1 MRAEPIWSSDGVEPS
16 LEDVMVDPLVH
27 LVMQRDGLTVDA
39 VWAALRTA
47 QRRLQ
52 SGEPTESIVHAA

>member
-1 MRAEPIWSSDGVEPS
+1 MGAEPLWPSDGTEPS

-27 LVMQRDGLTVDA
+27 LVMQRDGLNVDA
-39 VWAALRTA
+39 VWAALRQA

-52 SGEPTESIVHAA
+52 ASDPAGSIGHAA